1 MTSHRSRNDLIF
13 GRRSS
18 NFYDRTTQLK
28 KEKEEKEEE
37 EEEKRRTV
45 LAILIFPHG
54 RGNVSVATDR
64 QLRPNTEGE

>member
-28 KEKEEKEEE
+28 KEKEKEE

>member
-28 KEKEEKEEE
+28 KEKKEEEE

>member
-28 KEKEEKEEE
+28 KEKEEEEE

>member
-28 KEKEEKEEE
+28 KEKEEE